1 MGSQSPTGS
10 RRVNI
15 MALRS
20 ASNWSLLLLS
30 IASCLVIQS
39 VLAKSDARYSYSG
52 YRSKY
57 SPGYYRGFSTYHR
70 PGSHR
75 SPGHQYR
82 KYGYKLVSR
91 PQPQPQPAKLIR
103 PQPPEQDKTVS
114 PAFSLNLD
122 FNKINKN
129 IIPPPVTK
137 TKQNFP
143 KRIPAPLP
151 IPETLKPK
159 AAPPPPPP
167 QPNPAPEPPVTRPPL
182 PSPAPIFQELPP
194 SLPPSLPPA
203 PANAPGPLLPQAVPA
218 VPGLPVLSENSLS
231 AAAPSIIAQPSARVN
246 TFIPMPV

>member
-1 MGSQSPTGS
+1 MGTGS
-10 RRVNI
+10 RRVNMI
-15 MALRS
+15 HLS
-20 ASNWSLLLLS
+20 SNWSVLLLS
-30 IASCLVIQS
+30 IASCLVIQD
-39 VLAKSDARYSYSG
+39 VLTKSDARYSYSG

-57 SPGYYRGFSTYHR
+57 SPGYYRGTYHR

-75 SPGHQYR
+75 SPGHRYR

-114 PAFSLNLD
+114 PAFSLNSD

-129 IIPPPVTK
+129 IISPPVTK

-167 QPNPAPEPPVTRPPL
+167 QPTPAPEPPVTRPPL
-182 PSPAPIFQELPP
+182 PSPFI
-194 SLPPSLPPA
+194 
-203 PANAPGPLLPQAVPA
+203 APGSCKCSWSPSPTGRTGCSRSAS
-218 VPGLPVLSENSLS
+218 SE
-231 AAAPSIIAQPSARVN
+231 
-246 TFIPMPV
+246 